1 MAEAWLIGDS
11 LRDASQISSIEG
23 LRNEERIS
31 HVVACNIGHVYGVGE
46 RDRNDCVRIFN
57 RDSSKGIIACLEI
70 EQLVGT
76 EKGIIIVHDYTGG
89 VAPNWREIQ
98 DYNRTSIVRFHYNN
112 LECIADS
119 MIEGE
124 EALDVVGRI
133 RPDQCIVA
141 LNQAIDVS
149 LGIAYRWQNVGRSSY
164 LRQGDRK
171 EQAKRQKGQD
181 SFVHLVISQ
190 DKQPI
195 IYSFVRTNN
204 QPETLRNHWWLTH
217 R

>member
-1 MAEAWLIGDS
+1 MITPGVLPPIGVKFKTTT
-11 LRDASQISSIEG
+11 E
-23 LRNEERIS
+23 
-31 HVVACNIGHVYGVGE
+31 
-46 RDRNDCVRIFN
+46 
-57 RDSSKGIIACLEI
+57 
-70 EQLVGT
+70 LVLSDFIT
-76 EKGIIIVHDYTGG
+76 I
-89 VAPNWREIQ
+89 
-98 DYNRTSIVRFHYNN
+98 TSN
-112 LECIADS
+112 
-119 MIEGE
+119 
-124 EALDVVGRI
+124 
-133 RPDQCIVA
+133 
-141 LNQAIDVS
+141 VS